1 MISIMRFLPWG
12 VVYTLR
18 CTVSSMPSQNGLT
31 STSPLARP
39 VIMNR
44 PVPVLNKAVSLSKGE
59 SFMSLIQWTQFP
71 PPLYR
76 GFMYGIFQSKRL
88 YSSLFIIIFQLSPL
102 SVLV

>member
-1 MISIMRFLPWG
+1 
-12 VVYTLR
+12 
-18 CTVSSMPSQNGLT
+18 MPSQNGLT

-59 SFMSLIQWTQFP
+59 NFMSLIQWTQFP
-71 PPLYR
+71 PPLYE
-76 GFMYGIFQSKRL
+76 GFMYGIFQSNRL